1 MTRRSLNTAGAS
13 EQRSPNEPAMARLMT
28 PEEVSD
34 YLTVPLGTLAN
45 WRYQG
50 RGPAFVR
57 LGKHVRYRARD
68 LTDWIETQLTG
79 KPT

>member
-1 MTRRSLNTAGAS
+1 MTRRPLHAQESPGRDPTS
-13 EQRSPNEPAMARLMT
+13 EPSMARLLT

-34 YLTVPLGTLAN
+34 YLAVPLGTLAN

-50 RGPAFVR
+50 RGPAYVR

-68 LTDWIETQLTG
+68 LTDWIESQLAG